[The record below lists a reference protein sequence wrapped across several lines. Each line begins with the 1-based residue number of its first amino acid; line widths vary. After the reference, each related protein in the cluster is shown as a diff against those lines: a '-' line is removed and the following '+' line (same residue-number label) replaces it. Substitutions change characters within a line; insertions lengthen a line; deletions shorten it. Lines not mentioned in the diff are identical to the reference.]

1 MHACINSLSYRKPG
15 PKSPN
20 MPSKPE
26 TEVVLAAILDAE
38 GAKSLKN
45 DYKLHRKAKVTS
57 LSSNMVPGF
66 AFAVESVDRK

>member
-1 MHACINSLSYRKPG
+1 MR
-15 PKSPN
+15 
-20 MPSKPE
+20 SKAQP
-26 TEVVLAAILDAE
+26 EVVLAAILDPE

-57 LSSNMVPGF
+57 LSSSMAAGF